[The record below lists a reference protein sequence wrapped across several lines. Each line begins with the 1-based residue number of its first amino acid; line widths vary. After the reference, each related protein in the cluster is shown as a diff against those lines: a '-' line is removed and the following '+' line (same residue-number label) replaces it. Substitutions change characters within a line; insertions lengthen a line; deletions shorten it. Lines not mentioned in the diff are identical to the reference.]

1 MCFNS
6 RQHPEIGRSVEKTV
20 QQKHVVDLGPKKPN
34 TPFSLFYES
43 QLKSLDANASVDKHA
58 FKEQIKEQWK
68 NMSDKKKV
76 MWINWASEAEAK
88 YQVWKRHAVV

>member
-1 MCFNS
+1 M
-6 RQHPEIGRSVEKTV
+6 EKAV
-20 QQKHVVDLGPKKPN
+20 QQRQIAEPGPKKPN
-34 TPFSLFYES
+34 TPFGLFYES
-43 QLKSLDANASVDKHA
+43 QLKSLDPNISVDKHA

-88 YQVWKRHAVV
+88 YQVII